1 MPIPDSSCT
10 LFLISG
16 PVDISTDRFI
26 SPECIEGIEFPA
38 KIFLRELFMDKG
50 MTAPANIDAPF
61 PHVRFF
67 EVFFEPLVSMT
78 ASRYQ
83 VMEADLLFTTAE
95 SAAFAHEHIIR
106 DWVCI
111 RT

>member
-1 MPIPDSSCT
+1 MPIPDSFCT
-10 LFLISG
+10 LFLFSG
-16 PVDISTDRFI
+16 PFNMSTDRFI
-26 SPECIEGIEFPA
+26 SPEFIEGIEFPA
-38 KIFLRELFMDKG
+38 KILLRELFMDKG

-61 PHVRFF
+61 PHVRFI
-67 EVFFEPLVSMT
+67 EVLFEPLVTMT

-95 SAAFAHEHIIR
+95 SAVFAHEHIIR
-106 DWVCI
+106 DWLYI